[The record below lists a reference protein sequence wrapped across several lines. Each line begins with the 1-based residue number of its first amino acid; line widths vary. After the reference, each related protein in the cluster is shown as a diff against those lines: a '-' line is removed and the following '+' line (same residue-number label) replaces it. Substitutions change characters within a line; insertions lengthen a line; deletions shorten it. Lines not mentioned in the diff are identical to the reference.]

1 MATTALRPKQAQ
13 ELEGPAHAAKEI
25 PDAAGKAKGMLSQ
38 LKALSFAKKN
48 KQTNKKSRK
57 HKATQIWN
65 MLDFVWFWGGGGKQV
80 KGHHF

>member
-38 LKALSFAKKN
+38 LKALSFAKKIN
-48 KQTNKKSRK
+48 KQTKKAENIKPLKSG
-57 HKATQIWN
+57 TC
-65 MLDFVWFWGGGGKQV
+65 
-80 KGHHF
+80 